1 MKKIILLGIVFLFMV
16 SLAYGYICQD
26 ETDVRHIP
34 CDAVS
39 PMITC
44 ADYTYNITS
53 TAAGGLIEQ
62 GNLSAVGDGTYKFQ
76 FDQTYGTYNIFLCE
90 NSTIYGSITV
100 GDFETDYEFAIYLFV
115 LIVWV
120 VLIFGFYKEDYN
132 IICFAGIMM
141 LTLGTYI
148 TINGLDIFNNYL
160 SNAFGFIHI
169 GIGGYV
175 MIRGGYEIYKT
186 GF

>member
-1 MKKIILLGIVFLFMV
+1 MKKIIYLLVFLLMIGMV
-16 SLAYGYICQD
+16 NAYICQD

-34 CDAVS
+34 CDVVS
-39 PMITC
+39 PIIDC
-44 ADYTYNITS
+44 EYYTYNITS
-53 TAAGGLIEQ
+53 SANGGLIED
-62 GNLSAVGDGTYKFQ
+62 GNLTAVGDGTYKFS

-115 LIVWV
+115 LIAWV
-120 VLIFGFYKEDYN
+120 ILIFGFYKEDYN
-132 IICFAGIMM
+132 IICFAGIVM
-141 LTLGTYI
+141 LVIGTYI
-148 TINGLDIFNNYL
+148 TINGLDTFNDYL

-169 GIGGYV
+169 GIGAYV